1 MRSEKNINTVG
12 VTQLLKNKTFQSGL
26 LWLVVTGLVTYSG
39 LCLMTGYNVFIY
51 GAWAG
56 VALGNVVIRFNKA
69 YCQEKSRG
77 AN

>member
-1 MRSEKNINTVG
+1 M
-12 VTQLLKNKTFQSGL
+12 LKNKYFQTGL
-26 LWLVVTGLVTYSG
+26 LWLIITGLVTYSG

-56 VALGNVVIRFNKA
+56 VALANAVIRFDKA
-69 YCQEKSRG
+69 YRQEKAKG

>member
-1 MRSEKNINTVG
+1 M
-12 VTQLLKNKTFQSGL
+12 LKNKYFQSGL
-26 LWLVVTGLVTYSG
+26 LWLVITGLVTYSG

-56 VALGNVVIRFNKA
+56 VALANTVIRFDKA
-69 YCQEKSRG
+69 YRQEKGKG

>member
-1 MRSEKNINTVG
+1 M
-12 VTQLLKNKTFQSGL
+12 LKNKYFQSGL
-26 LWLVVTGLVTYSG
+26 IRLIITGLITYSG

-56 VALGNVVIRFNKA
+56 VTLANTIVRFAKA
-69 YCQEKSRG
+69 YHQEKGRG

>member
-1 MRSEKNINTVG
+1 MI
-12 VTQLLKNKTFQSGL
+12 KNKTFQSGL
-26 LWLVVTGLVTYSG
+26 LWLVITGLVTYSG

-56 VALGNVVIRFNKA
+56 VALSNAVIRFDKA
-69 YCQEKSRG
+69 CRQEKDKG